1 VARSVLAEKVSWP
14 LGEEIAARNNLED
27 FCQLAR
33 DLVCN
38 LSDEAIAA
46 GKQEELKLLA
56 VLLGGTNASLT
67 PDVNMTMWITGG
79 DVITT
84 TNRHQELKKTG
95 LLKICQKY
103 SNITSTALL
112 FSDSKTHNSCE
123 SSDGQIY
130 CIYNFASPFLHC
142 IPRPNMHDCKR
153 LRAVC
158 TVTGCLCLVH

>member
-1 VARSVLAEKVSWP
+1 

-67 PDVNMTMWITGG
+67 PDVNMTM
-79 DVITT
+79 
-84 TNRHQELKKTG
+84 
-95 LLKICQKY
+95 
-103 SNITSTALL
+103 
-112 FSDSKTHNSCE
+112 
-123 SSDGQIY
+123 
-130 CIYNFASPFLHC
+130 
-142 IPRPNMHDCKR
+142 
-153 LRAVC
+153 
-158 TVTGCLCLVH
+158 